1 MLLRP
6 LAILA
11 AFLLGT
17 GIPAGAAWAQTSLEV
32 DATLGQVR
40 GWTLGVSR
48 SLGGCVAYA
57 TYRDETTVWLG
68 FGGGD
73 RTSPYVAFTNPK
85 WRSIEVGA
93 EYQLRLAVR
102 GQGNW
107 NGRFVGLSR
116 PNERGVINEGVK
128 REFLMDLARSSG
140 FSVLLNGSAIAQLSL
155 SGSAAALEA
164 AIDCHRDYVAVIS
177 QPGGAAPRAATPAA
191 PSKSGKVST
200 GTGFYVSKA
209 GHVLTNEH
217 VVKECSEFMV
227 SKTGAPSTRARV
239 VATDATN
246 DLALLQTDTVPDAIP
261 PISIRA
267 RIGESIY
274 VYGFPLA
281 GTLASSGNFTVGH
294 VSATAGLNDDTRML
308 QISAPVQPG
317 NSGGPLLDQFGNVV
331 GVIVARLDGSAQ
343 NVNFA
348 IKSTIALNF
357 LDTNRISPPS
367 ETHATALEPAK
378 VAERALAFT
387 VQVVCR

>member
-1 MLLRP
+1 
-6 LAILA
+6 
-11 AFLLGT
+11 
-17 GIPAGAAWAQTSLEV
+17 
-32 DATLGQVR
+32 
-40 GWTLGVSR
+40 
-48 SLGGCVAYA
+48 
-57 TYRDETTVWLG
+57 
-68 FGGGD
+68 
-73 RTSPYVAFTNPK
+73 
-85 WRSIEVGA
+85 
-93 EYQLRLAVR
+93 
-102 GQGNW
+102 
-107 NGRFVGLSR
+107 
-116 PNERGVINEGVK
+116 
-128 REFLMDLARSSG
+128 
-140 FSVLLNGSAIAQLSL
+140 
-155 SGSAAALEA
+155 
-164 AIDCHRDYVAVIS
+164 
-177 QPGGAAPRAATPAA
+177 
-191 PSKSGKVST
+191 
-200 GTGFYVSKA
+200 
-209 GHVLTNEH
+209 
-217 VVKECSEFMV
+217 
-227 SKTGAPSTRARV
+227 V

-246 DLALLQTDTVPDAIP
+246 DLALLQTDTVPDAVP